1 MMLKEFYFFESFIYW
16 KDKLRERER
25 DRKRERQI
33 YTERK
38 KEVFINRFTTQMA
51 TTTRIGLG

>member
-38 KEVFINRFTTQMA
+38 KRFSL
-51 TTTRIGLG
+51 IGSLPKWLQQPELV

>member
-25 DRKRERQI
+25 QKERETDIHREKKRG
-33 YTERK
+33 
-38 KEVFINRFTTQMA
+38 FH
-51 TTTRIGLG
+51 